1 VGKFR
6 KTRLVGPPQSLFV
19 ASLLTLAG
27 CEKPLDTAKIAE
39 TIQDDIIKQG
49 GVSLKSVVCPDSVK
63 PESGQTFECVGILD
77 TDGGFAIPV
86 TQQDDQGTVRWSVSS
101 VKGLVNVAELQ
112 TKIQQELEK
121 ELGPLTINCGNN
133 IYRAVK
139 PGESFDCKV
148 LKRGAKPTAKST
160 EKPAGKSPQSMKNR
174 GTKQATQNQQPGIIL
189 VTIDPAGGVNWQRVL
204 PGANPK
210 GDSLASRQ
218 SASAK
223 IDSAVSKP
231 GQAQPKPKVT
241 TENIPDPNR
250 PGDDEVLVD

>member
-1 VGKFR
+1 MGKA
-6 KTRLVGPPQSLFV
+6 KTIALVKTPQFLFV
-19 ASLLTLAG
+19 ASLLTLTG
-27 CEKPLDTAKIAE
+27 CGKPLDTAKIAE

-49 GVSLKSVVCPDSVK
+49 GLSLKSVVCPDGVK

-86 TQQDDQGTVRWSVSS
+86 TQQDDQGTVRWSVPS
-101 VKGLVNVAELQ
+101 VKGLVNVSELQ

-139 PGESFDCKV
+139 PGESFECKV
-148 LKRGAKPTAKST
+148 LKRGAKPIAKLT
-160 EKPAGKSPQSMKNR
+160 EKTAEKSLQTNNR
-174 GTKQATQNQQPGIIL
+174 QTKQAAQNQQPGIIL

-210 GDSLASRQ
+210 GGSLASGQ

-223 IDSAVSKP
+223 TNSASSKP
-231 GQAQPKPKVT
+231 GQTLKKPKVT

-250 PGDDEVLVD
+250 PGDGEVLVD